1 MARPFARGRLTLA
14 SRNPLLGPRIDLNLL
29 GDERDVT
36 RMVEAVKLSRALVQ
50 EGPLQALV
58 IGEVPMVKG
67 GTLAETD
74 QQIAEEQRK
83 TVKSNLHLSATAPM
97 GNESDPIAVVDA
109 CGKVFGIAGLFVV
122 DASLFPDVPSQA
134 TNPDAIMAAEYLASR
149 FSGA

>member
-1 MARPFARGRLTLA
+1 
-14 SRNPLLGPRIDLNLL
+14 
-29 GDERDVT
+29 
-36 RMVEAVKLSRALVQ
+36 MVEAVKLSRALVQ

-122 DASLFPDVPSQA
+122 DASLFPDVPLLRRPIRMRSWRQNISPAVFLAHRTRHSQ
-134 TNPDAIMAAEYLASR
+134 PQDPKKERLCEQVR
-149 FSGA
+149 GDEHVCFGC

>member
-1 MARPFARGRLTLA
+1 MPNLSFPTHDETLDRQRLQAQAVVARGGLVATQL
-14 SRNPLLGPRIDLNLL
+14 RI
-29 GDERDVT
+29 E
-36 RMVEAVKLSRALVQ
+36 
-50 EGPLQALV
+50 
-58 IGEVPMVKG
+58 
-67 GTLAETD
+67 